1 MDIITICNLKKYYGS
16 GERIVRALDGVNLTV
31 AQGEFIAIVG
41 ASGCGKTTLLNMMGG
56 LDRPASGEVIV
67 DGVNLAS
74 LKEAQLA
81 VFRRKKAG
89 FIFQNYNLVPTLTVE
104 ENIYFPLDL
113 DCSTPDRKYL
123 REIIELLGLQDK
135 LDVFPEQLSGGQ
147 KQRLALGRA
156 LISKPEI
163 ILLDEPFSS
172 VDAINRE
179 NLQNLILSLWEK
191 YRFTFVLVTH
201 SVSEA
206 VYLGGNILSLSK
218 AGERRNSHY
227 TLYENPYFAE
237 ENIRDKK
244 EYFELCKIIHHS
256 LQKPF
261 AETL

>member
-135 LDVFPEQLSGGQ
+135 LDVFPERLSGGQ
-147 KQRLALGRA
+147 KQRAAIARA
-156 LISKPEI
+156 LAAKPSV
-163 ILLDEPFSS
+163 ILADEPTG
-172 VDAINRE
+172 
-179 NLQNLILSLWEK
+179 NLDSKNGQNVAGLLKMTTEIWHRTL
-191 YRFTFVLVTH
+191 VMVTH
-201 SVSEA
+201 NQELAQMADRVIRMQD
-206 VYLGGNILSLSK
+206 GRI
-218 AGERRNSHY
+218 
-227 TLYENPYFAE
+227 TEN
-237 ENIRDKK
+237 
-244 EYFELCKIIHHS
+244 
-256 LQKPF
+256 
-261 AETL
+261 

>member
-147 KQRLALGRA
+147 KQRAAIARA
-156 LISKPEI
+156 LAAKPSV
-163 ILLDEPFSS
+163 ILADEPTG
-172 VDAINRE
+172 
-179 NLQNLILSLWEK
+179 NLDSKNGQNVAGLLKVTTEIWHRTL
-191 YRFTFVLVTH
+191 VMVTH
-201 SVSEA
+201 NQELAQMADRVIRMQD
-206 VYLGGNILSLSK
+206 GRI
-218 AGERRNSHY
+218 
-227 TLYENPYFAE
+227 TEN
-237 ENIRDKK
+237 
-244 EYFELCKIIHHS
+244 
-256 LQKPF
+256 
-261 AETL
+261 

>member
-16 GERIVRALDGVNLTV
+16 GERIVWALDGVNLTV

-147 KQRLALGRA
+147 KQRAAIARA
-156 LISKPEI
+156 LAAKPSV
-163 ILLDEPFSS
+163 ILADEPTG
-172 VDAINRE
+172 
-179 NLQNLILSLWEK
+179 NLDSKNGQNVAGLLKMTTEIWHQTL
-191 YRFTFVLVTH
+191 VMVTH
-201 SVSEA
+201 NQELAQMADRVIRMQD
-206 VYLGGNILSLSK
+206 GRI
-218 AGERRNSHY
+218 
-227 TLYENPYFAE
+227 TEN
-237 ENIRDKK
+237 
-244 EYFELCKIIHHS
+244 
-256 LQKPF
+256 
-261 AETL
+261 

>member
-147 KQRLALGRA
+147 KQRAAIARA
-156 LISKPEI
+156 LAAKPSV
-163 ILLDEPFSS
+163 ILADEPTG
-172 VDAINRE
+172 
-179 NLQNLILSLWEK
+179 NLDSKNGQNVAGLLKMTTEIWHRTL
-191 YRFTFVLVTH
+191 VMVTH
-201 SVSEA
+201 NPELAQMADRVIRMQD
-206 VYLGGNILSLSK
+206 GRI
-218 AGERRNSHY
+218 
-227 TLYENPYFAE
+227 TEN
-237 ENIRDKK
+237 
-244 EYFELCKIIHHS
+244 
-256 LQKPF
+256 
-261 AETL
+261 

>member
-147 KQRLALGRA
+147 KQRAAIARA
-156 LISKPEI
+156 LAAKPSV
-163 ILLDEPFSS
+163 ILADEPTG
-172 VDAINRE
+172 
-179 NLQNLILSLWEK
+179 NLDSKNGQNVAGLLKMTTEIWHRTL
-191 YRFTFVLVTH
+191 VMVTH
-201 SVSEA
+201 NQELAQMADRVIRMQD
-206 VYLGGNILSLSK
+206 GRIK
-218 AGERRNSHY
+218 
-227 TLYENPYFAE
+227 EN
-237 ENIRDKK
+237 
-244 EYFELCKIIHHS
+244 
-256 LQKPF
+256 
-261 AETL
+261 

>member
-123 REIIELLGLQDK
+123 REIIALLGLQDK

-147 KQRLALGRA
+147 KQRAAIARA
-156 LISKPEI
+156 LAAKPSV
-163 ILLDEPFSS
+163 ILADEPTG
-172 VDAINRE
+172 
-179 NLQNLILSLWEK
+179 NLDSKNGQNVAGLLKMTTEIWHRTL
-191 YRFTFVLVTH
+191 VMVTH
-201 SVSEA
+201 NQELAQMADRVIRMQD
-206 VYLGGNILSLSK
+206 GRI
-218 AGERRNSHY
+218 
-227 TLYENPYFAE
+227 TEN
-237 ENIRDKK
+237 
-244 EYFELCKIIHHS
+244 
-256 LQKPF
+256 
-261 AETL
+261 

>member
-16 GERIVRALDGVNLTV
+16 SERIVRALDGVNLTV

-113 DCSTPDRKYL
+113 DGSTPDRKYL

-147 KQRLALGRA
+147 KQRAAIARA
-156 LISKPEI
+156 LAAKPSV
-163 ILLDEPFSS
+163 ILADEPTG
-172 VDAINRE
+172 
-179 NLQNLILSLWEK
+179 NLDSKNGQNVAGLLKMTTEIWHRTL
-191 YRFTFVLVTH
+191 VMVTH
-201 SVSEA
+201 NPELAQMADRVIRMQD
-206 VYLGGNILSLSK
+206 GRI
-218 AGERRNSHY
+218 
-227 TLYENPYFAE
+227 TEN
-237 ENIRDKK
+237 
-244 EYFELCKIIHHS
+244 
-256 LQKPF
+256 
-261 AETL
+261 